1 MYILMYKGD
10 HGCSAMGIFFSKKK
24 AKKARDSLIA
34 YDVKKYPKYH
44 WRNQRAKA
52 QYSVMHVELFKTYK
66 HEDPYEV

>member
-1 MYILMYKGD
+1 MYILMYKET
-10 HGCSAMGIFFSKKK
+10 CSAMGIFFSKKK

-52 QYSVMHVELFKTYK
+52 QYSVMHVELFNKTRG
-66 HEDPYEV
+66 PL